1 MNRFSTATIEE
12 EIFPNNDKKDKACLM
27 AHTSKIMEKQQR
39 WANYEFID
47 CVSYFQCSKC
57 DNWCYKSKCKV
68 ACGHWH
74 LLQLT
79 DEHKKAVLKNEKTAS
94 VNILDHLLELIP
106 NQVNEKIGLVTYQN
120 GINNNFQDDFDKMG
134 EEIKGHL
141 NPEQLLCIGLYNK
154 SIKLPGDSVRM
165 QCEFLGCRTEVVRS
179 MRKMF
184 STMVDRLKRNFSHPN
199 WLHIAHSEGGLIA
212 RDTLAGLS
220 FETSRYTK
228 NHLIVHTY
236 GSVQPIAKHEAETA
250 VNFYASHDI
259 AYQVYGVNYEK
270 NPNYTIKVVDSKKP
284 PFLPIPGDHGFLGA
298 TYPGVLET
306 NMRNL
311 RDEVGFFNAKG

>member
-1 MNRFSTATIEE
+1 
-12 EIFPNNDKKDKACLM
+12 
-27 AHTSKIMEKQQR
+27 
-39 WANYEFID
+39 
-47 CVSYFQCSKC
+47 
-57 DNWCYKSKCKV
+57 
-68 ACGHWH
+68 
-74 LLQLT
+74 
-79 DEHKKAVLKNEKTAS
+79 
-94 VNILDHLLELIP
+94 
-106 NQVNEKIGLVTYQN
+106 
-120 GINNNFQDDFDKMG
+120 
-134 EEIKGHL
+134 
-141 NPEQLLCIGLYNK
+141 
-154 SIKLPGDSVRM
+154 
-165 QCEFLGCRTEVVRS
+165 

-184 STMVDRLKRNFSHPN
+184 STIIDRLKRNYSHPN

-236 GSVQPIAKHEAETA
+236 GSVQPIAKHEAEIA

-259 AYQVYGVNYEK
+259 AYQQYGIKYEK
-270 NPNYTIKVVDSKKP
+270 NDNYTIKVVDSKNP
-284 PFLPIPGDHGFLGA
+284 PFLPIPGDHSFLGA